1 MDRQNRVGSKPGGGG
16 IASTQ
21 AQNRARKQRL
31 AELAMESFDLSK
43 DPYFMQNSI
52 GRYECRLCLTQ
63 HKTES
68 NYLAHTQGSRHQ
80 QNLRR
85 RQIISNT

>member
-52 GRYECRLCLTQ
+52 GR
-63 HKTES
+63 
-68 NYLAHTQGSRHQ
+68 
-80 QNLRR
+80 
-85 RQIISNT
+85 